1 MGMHIKRT
9 KTYMVHPVGILSNVV
24 VTVPL
29 RMKPMRG
36 GPNSTQ
42 PFSVCSAL
50 PKDTFQLLVFILFEI
65 SHIHIIFPKKSF
77 YFLRKVGLPFKT
89 FE

>member
-1 MGMHIKRT
+1 MHIKRT
-9 KTYMVHPVGILSNVV
+9 TTYMVHPVGVLPNVV

-36 GPNSTQ
+36 GPNSAQ

-65 SHIHIIFPKKSF
+65 SYIHIIFSKNHF
-77 YFLRKVGLPFKT
+77 T
-89 FE
+89 F